1 MVDTVIVNS
10 TTPTEDPAHAQAM
23 IDKIDAANAVP
34 STESETPLSDPPPE
48 DRPQWL
54 PEKFKSPEELAKAY
68 AELQSKLGGKA
79 TDNPADEPK
88 DNTAEGDKTPE
99 VLAGYDPSQHVKNE
113 ADAEWELN
121 TYGPA
126 LKDIFDKAGI
136 KASVISAEF
145 HSTGNFPEY
154 AYEKLQAA
162 GFSRGV
168 VDGYLGGQQ
177 QKATYQSEQA
187 TAEIKQTIGGEQSF
201 NEMVEWASVNLTPG
215 ELQAYNKAVD
225 SGDKNLA
232 ILAVQG
238 IHSKFTA
245 ARPAEPS
252 LYKGATSSAQS
263 SEAYESIAQMQKD
276 MANPEYKNDPA
287 FRAKVERK
295 LSRSNIL

>member
-10 TTPTEDPAHAQAM
+10 TAPTEDPAHAQAM

-34 STESETPLSDPPPE
+34 STESEAPPSDPTTE

-54 PEKFKSPEELAKAY
+54 PEKFKSPEDMAKAY
-68 AELQSKLGGKA
+68 AELESKLGKPA
-79 TDNPADEPK
+79 EPTPPADPAAAPSTDQVADELATK
-88 DNTAEGDKTPE
+88 GLDLSTFSSEFNTKGELSAESYEALEK
-99 VLAGYDPSQHVKNE
+99 AGYPRNYVDQYI
-113 ADAEWELN
+113 D
-121 TYGPA
+121 GQ
-126 LKDIFDKAGI
+126 KA
-136 KASVISAEF
+136 
-145 HSTGNFPEY
+145 
-154 AYEKLQAA
+154 QAA
-162 GFSRGV
+162 LYESEVKSIAGGDQNFS
-168 VDGYLGGQQ
+168 
-177 QKATYQSEQA
+177 
-187 TAEIKQTIGGEQSF
+187 
-201 NEMVEWASVNLTPG
+201 EMVDWAKTNLTPQ
-215 ELQAYNKAVD
+215 EIQAYNNAID
-225 SGDKNLA
+225 SGNREQAK
-232 ILAVQG
+232 LAVSG